1 MTRLFDALDTM
12 SASVLVG
19 AAACVLAVL
28 VLTEHFVIQRGR
40 T

>member
-1 MTRLFDALDTM
+1 MTRLFDALDAV
-12 SASVLVG
+12 SASGLLV